1 MPTPMDETGDASVAN
16 GGMEP
21 STDAKTVGE
30 DTHSAGDA
38 DAPLSLEAP
47 SVTHHPDNSSSP
59 SHPPSNPV
67 SNTLPL
73 SESIAPV
80 SASHTTQST
89 HASDNTHIEDT
100 QSLHQEPSMNE
111 ENELTDEHTAIES
124 SIETGV
130 HVGNGSSGSTG
141 EPSSSSVDPRE
152 ILAQLAVEA
161 DDFDFGDDSRSHES
175 DVDPEMI
182 LAQIR
187 AETENFN
194 SSGSEMEQT
203 SPIMSVNTIER
214 CSDYDICGPTENTP
228 VSATDEPISE
238 VISNGFGSK
247 AHPTDIPSA
256 QENPE
261 DTRDKEESDKNALTE
276 ASDSCDASITS
287 DQQKTDS
294 VEHER
299 DLSVEPEN
307 ASVDMPSSVGE
318 ETCVVTQ
325 EEENNETENSR
336 QLDSRNNDTNL
347 NLCGLETHESFQDI
361 TFTASKASID
371 DQTGNQSDNANS
383 STKDA
388 LSCDRPDQEM
398 TDYQLSTTVTL
409 PQPTDLTPS
418 PKEEVDAESHEETPS
433 DVSNITPSE
442 NPQIDIQTP
451 AESTGISFDSQTE
464 LVNHQAE
471 IHLNGIKDEMP
482 SGRDEGN
489 SQDIAF
495 HSLDVQAES
504 ADSPSPLEPQNI
516 ENTAT
521 ALSDN
526 SVCTASADSMSHM
539 TGENEVILD
548 PLKNSEEIGDL
559 PTETLA
565 YLTEMENLDKHI
577 GEDVDTTPESV
588 NENDARDLKSQEIC
602 PDVDEEATVVSVTPC
617 TLISAQNQK
626 DLSANLTANIE
637 SNEGPG
643 EQPTSSQSNV
653 TSPVAEESALD
664 ISQSDQTLPHED
676 APKEKTVCTPPS
688 GTLPITC
695 QIPEQTLSE
704 ITAGPTPDT
713 PDHPISEKEEDVDIS
728 DFVLV
733 HPSEVPSPKS
743 ANEFGVVEANIENGG
758 EETRQGDD
766 TQAAGQH
773 LDSPT
778 KGKDESATNG
788 GHVLR
793 ENSPDT
799 SESSPKVNID
809 VPTVSAAMHIKKTDN
824 TTTDGQAGSKVEE
837 GDDKVGDLSSHVQRR
852 EKGGGGDVSSDKRKS
867 LMLWVDPQ
875 LVQTVRVEQGVSKS
889 PQHSPENI
897 PNDMKRLKKVVRKER
912 WAAETEHEVRKDVWK
927 KLCLQNSAGA
937 SVANIYSEV
946 EEGLFGPD
954 KAATDQSSMTL
965 PSFVDPDHP
974 TACYALLSEG
984 QMRLN
989 RLLCVFA
996 DTRPDILYC
1005 PLLAPVASML
1015 LHYMSPEDT
1024 FDCLSALLGSTR
1036 YKFLEISW
1044 VGYESFRMSFEKLA
1058 SRFASSAH
1066 KFVAKQG
1073 DVAEIYKDWV
1083 WWILEDLPF
1092 SHLIRVMDCYL
1103 SEGLKIFYRVGLALL
1118 KLYKKHKGS
1127 SPAQD
1132 IVASIR
1138 QFVKSIPES
1147 PNALLAEGFQFRGL
1161 SRSVIGAYQTK
1172 HKQQLREDNSP
1183 SRRNT
1188 QRQND
1193 ALSKL
1198 TPIKSSVISHQ
1209 QLHTLWGWVPSRF
1222 SVYQPSLVFT
1232 TQEHGFSLTTFYTR
1246 CEYCEPTILLI
1257 KTADQEIFGAYLSA
1271 SWSTRNDEDHKGI
1284 YFGTGESFLFSLA
1297 PEEKKYPWVG
1307 INTPGKE
1314 DKEEEE
1320 EVEEGKEDMKKR
1332 MSEMFMRATPSL
1344 IAVGGGDGDGI
1355 LIEGDLTKGFSG
1367 RCLTFNNPPLASERS
1382 YVCAVIEVITME
1394 DGRNPT
1400 ENNA

>member
-1 MPTPMDETGDASVAN
+1 MPSPTDETGDASVAN

-21 STDAKTVGE
+21 STDVKTVGE
-30 DTHSAGDA
+30 DSHSAGDA
-38 DAPLSLEAP
+38 
-47 SVTHHPDNSSSP
+47 
-59 SHPPSNPV
+59 
-67 SNTLPL
+67 
-73 SESIAPV
+73 
-80 SASHTTQST
+80 
-89 HASDNTHIEDT
+89 
-100 QSLHQEPSMNE
+100 
-111 ENELTDEHTAIES
+111 
-124 SIETGV
+124 
-130 HVGNGSSGSTG
+130 
-141 EPSSSSVDPRE
+141 
-152 ILAQLAVEA
+152 
-161 DDFDFGDDSRSHES
+161 
-175 DVDPEMI
+175 
-182 LAQIR
+182 
-187 AETENFN
+187 
-194 SSGSEMEQT
+194 
-203 SPIMSVNTIER
+203 
-214 CSDYDICGPTENTP
+214 
-228 VSATDEPISE
+228 
-238 VISNGFGSK
+238 
-247 AHPTDIPSA
+247 
-256 QENPE
+256 
-261 DTRDKEESDKNALTE
+261 
-276 ASDSCDASITS
+276 
-287 DQQKTDS
+287 
-294 VEHER
+294 
-299 DLSVEPEN
+299 
-307 ASVDMPSSVGE
+307 
-318 ETCVVTQ
+318 
-325 EEENNETENSR
+325 
-336 QLDSRNNDTNL
+336 
-347 NLCGLETHESFQDI
+347 
-361 TFTASKASID
+361 
-371 DQTGNQSDNANS
+371 
-383 STKDA
+383 
-388 LSCDRPDQEM
+388 
-398 TDYQLSTTVTL
+398 
-409 PQPTDLTPS
+409 
-418 PKEEVDAESHEETPS
+418 
-433 DVSNITPSE
+433 
-442 NPQIDIQTP
+442 
-451 AESTGISFDSQTE
+451 
-464 LVNHQAE
+464 
-471 IHLNGIKDEMP
+471 
-482 SGRDEGN
+482 
-489 SQDIAF
+489 
-495 HSLDVQAES
+495 
-504 ADSPSPLEPQNI
+504 
-516 ENTAT
+516 
-521 ALSDN
+521 
-526 SVCTASADSMSHM
+526 
-539 TGENEVILD
+539 
-548 PLKNSEEIGDL
+548 
-559 PTETLA
+559 
-565 YLTEMENLDKHI
+565 
-577 GEDVDTTPESV
+577 
-588 NENDARDLKSQEIC
+588 
-602 PDVDEEATVVSVTPC
+602 
-617 TLISAQNQK
+617 
-626 DLSANLTANIE
+626 
-637 SNEGPG
+637 
-643 EQPTSSQSNV
+643 
-653 TSPVAEESALD
+653 
-664 ISQSDQTLPHED
+664 
-676 APKEKTVCTPPS
+676 
-688 GTLPITC
+688 
-695 QIPEQTLSE
+695 
-704 ITAGPTPDT
+704 
-713 PDHPISEKEEDVDIS
+713 
-728 DFVLV
+728 
-733 HPSEVPSPKS
+733 
-743 ANEFGVVEANIENGG
+743 
-758 EETRQGDD
+758 
-766 TQAAGQH
+766 
-773 LDSPT
+773 
-778 KGKDESATNG
+778 ESATNG
-788 GHVLR
+788 GHVHR
-793 ENSPDT
+793 ENGPDT

-824 TTTDGQAGSKVEE
+824 TATDGQAGSKVEE

-954 KAATDQSSMTL
+954 KAAAGQSSTTL

-1066 KFVAKQG
+1066 KFVARQG

-1103 SEGLKIFYRVGLALL
+1103 SEGLKIFYRVGLAIL

-1127 SPAQD
+1127 SPAQED
-1132 IVASIR
+1132 IVTSIH

-1209 QLHTLWGWVPSRF
+1209 QLHTLWGWIPSRF

-1257 KTADQEIFGAYLSA
+1257 KTSDQEIFGAYLSA

-1307 INTPGKE
+1307 INAPGKE

-1320 EVEEGKEDMKKR
+1320 GDVEEGKEDMKRR
-1332 MSEMFMRATPSL
+1332 MSEMFMRATPTL

-1382 YVCAVIEVITME
+1382 YSCAVIEVITME